1 MNEREKIGGE
11 ATVLPDKTQ
20 EIAAPA
26 KEQQSRAECAKQAA
40 ARRRR
45 ETEAAIERA
54 TAPLIEEIN
63 ARSARE
69 KSLHEELSRM
79 QEVCERM
86 GGRAHLTAT
95 RQRGEGAVSVPSES
109 MRLYRALNP
118 ELREEE
124 LRAHYN
130 RFINEM

>member
-11 ATVLPDKTQ
+11 ATELPKETQ

-26 KEQQSRAECAKQAA
+26 EKEQRRAERARQAA

-45 ETEAAIERA
+45 ETEAAVEQA
-54 TAPLIEEIN
+54 TAPL
-63 ARSARE
+63 
-69 KSLHEELSRM
+69 LEELNERRTRENAL
-79 QEVCERM
+79 QKELLRLRELCERT

-95 RQRGEGAVSVPSES
+95 RQRGEGLKSVPHES
-109 MRLYRALNP
+109 MQLYRALNP

-130 RFINEM
+130 RFISEQ

>member
-1 MNEREKIGGE
+1 MNETTKTGGE
-11 ATVLPDKTQ
+11 ATELPNQAQ

-26 KEQQSRAECAKQAA
+26 KEEQSRAERAAQAA

-54 TAPLIEEIN
+54 TAPLMEELN
-63 ARSARE
+63 ERSARE
-69 KSLHEELSRM
+69 EALKEELSRM
-79 QEVCERM
+79 RDICEHI

-95 RQRGEGAVSVPSES
+95 RQRGEGAISVPAES
-109 MRLYRALNP
+109 MQLYRALNP

-130 RFINEM
+130 RFVSEQ

>member
-1 MNEREKIGGE
+1 MSEEKKIGGE
-11 ATVLPDKTQ
+11 ATELPKETQ

-26 KEQQSRAECAKQAA
+26 KETQSRAERAAQAA

-54 TAPLIEEIN
+54 TAPLRAELNERSVREE
-63 ARSARE
+63 E
-69 KSLHEELSRM
+69 LKDELSRM
-79 QEVCERM
+79 REICERM

-95 RQRGEGAVSVPSES
+95 RQRGEGARSVPPES
-109 MRLYRALNP
+109 MQLYRALNP

-130 RFINEM
+130 RFMSET